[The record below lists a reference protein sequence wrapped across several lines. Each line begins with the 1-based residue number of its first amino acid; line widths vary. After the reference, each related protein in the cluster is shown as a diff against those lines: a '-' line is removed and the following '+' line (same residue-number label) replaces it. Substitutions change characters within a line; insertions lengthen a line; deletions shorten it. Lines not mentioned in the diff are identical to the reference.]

1 MAIEGQLHWLRIACR
16 SICIARLDL
25 NDMVV
30 VEVFR
35 GHLGLV
41 LQLQRVR
48 SAQLAL
54 QQLFCVGKSFLQW
67 LWPLRKLVY
76 AVGR

>member
-1 MAIEGQLHWLRIACR
+1 MTIEGQLHWLRIACR

-48 SAQLAL
+48 SAQLH
-54 QQLFCVGKSFLQW
+54 QLCVGKSVF
-67 LWPLRKLVY
+67 P
-76 AVGR
+76 AVVVAVAKANRSR